1 MPKKTTDALFKQVL
15 PELEQI
21 VQQLDCGADDL
32 ENPLHAVETGDP
44 LTHPCEKTLST
55 LDKRQPPESFTDE

>member
-1 MPKKTTDALFKQVL
+1 MPKKTTDVLLKQVL

-32 ENPLHAVETGDP
+32 DGLDESES
-44 LTHPCEKTLST
+44 LTEFEPNLIKPELVNLPEKLMPQ
-55 LDKRQPPESFTDE
+55 DH